1 MSRPGFIKKKKSG
14 YKEDP
19 FVFLDD
25 VDPTVQEIW

>member
-19 FVFLDD
+19 FVFLDED
-25 VDPTVQEIW
+25 DLAIQEIW